1 MIEQLNN
8 SVKFMAF
15 FTASKVGKTGITV
28 TIDVFNPSGTK
39 IITDGSCTELGD
51 GIYTYTLAST
61 NTTTEGEYIA
71 VFKTTDSTV
80 DMQNIPSLWVI
91 GRAGVEHLDS
101 NISDKATQ
109 TSVNAIPTGALLSTD
124 TRLNN
129 LSNLDATISSRASQT
144 TVSAIPTTPLLSTD
158 SRLDNLDAK
167 ISTIS
172 GGGSPLQS
180 TDSRLDKLANLDV
193 LVSTRSTQTSV
204 TAIPTNPLL
213 TTDSRLDNLDAKI
226 SAISGGGSPMQ
237 STDPRLDKLANLD
250 VAVSTRAT
258 GTNQLLSTDTRLD
271 NLDAKISTIPTGTL
285 LSTDTR
291 LNNLDATISSR
302 ASQTSVSS
310 IPTNPLLTNDTR
322 LDNLDSKVSNTV
334 QSSDTRL
341 VNLDATI
348 SSRATQTSVTAIP
361 TNPLLSNDSR
371 LNNLD
376 VAISTR
382 ATQTSVDSGFGSGKT
397 KWTYTLTLADN
408 VTPIPNA
415 NIWITSDIEGNNI
428 ISSTVTDSYGQ
439 ANFAVD
445 KGTVYVW
452 CAKTGYK
459 FNNPDMEVIA

>member
-15 FTASKVGKTGITV
+15 FTASKIGKTGITV

-39 IITDGSCTELGD
+39 IVTDGSCTELGD
-51 GIYTYTLAST
+51 GIYTYVLAST
-61 NTTTEGEYIA
+61 NTSSEGEYIA
-71 VFKTTDSTV
+71 VFKTADTTV

-91 GRAGVEHLDS
+91 GRAGVEHLDG
-101 NISDKATQ
+101 NVSDKATQ
-109 TSVNAIPTGALLSTD
+109 TSVNAIPTGTLLSTD
-124 TRLNN
+124 SRLNN
-129 LSNLDATISSRASQT
+129 LDSKVSLIPTNPLLTSDTRLDNLDSK
-144 TVSAIPTTPLLSTD
+144 VSLIPKNPLLTND

-180 TDSRLDKLANLDV
+180 TDTRLDKLANLDVLLSTRASQTSVNSIPTNPLLTNDTRLDNLDAKISSISGGGSPLQSTDTRLDKLANLDV
-193 LVSTRSTQTSV
+193 LVSS
-204 TAIPTNPLL
+204 
-213 TTDSRLDNLDAKI
+213 
-226 SAISGGGSPMQ
+226 
-237 STDPRLDKLANLD
+237 
-250 VAVSTRAT
+250 RAT

-271 NLDAKISTIPTGTL
+271 NLDAKISTRSTQESVSAIPTAPL
-285 LSTDTR
+285 LSNDTR
-291 LNNLDATISSR
+291 LNNLDT
-302 ASQTSVSS
+302 
-310 IPTNPLLTNDTR
+310 
-322 LDNLDSKVSNTV
+322 TV
-334 QSSDTRL
+334 
-341 VNLDATI
+341 
-348 SSRATQTSVTAIP
+348 SSRATQTSVNAIP
-361 TNPLLSNDSR
+361 NNPLLTNDSR

>member
-39 IITDGSCTELGD
+39 IVTDGSCTELGD
-51 GIYTYTLAST
+51 GIYTYVLAST
-61 NTTTEGEYIA
+61 NTSSEGEYIA
-71 VFKTTDSTV
+71 VFKTADTTV
-80 DMQNIPSLWVI
+80 DMQQIPSLWVI

-109 TSVNAIPTGALLSTD
+109 TSVNAIPTNTLLSTD

-129 LSNLDATISSRASQT
+129 LDSKISSIPTSPLLSTDTRLDNLDAKISNISGGGSPLQSTDTRLDKLANLDVLLSTRASQT
-144 TVSAIPTTPLLSTD
+144 SVNSIPTNPLLTND

-167 ISTIS
+167 ISSIS

-180 TDSRLDKLANLDV
+180 TD
-193 LVSTRSTQTSV
+193 T
-204 TAIPTNPLL
+204 
-213 TTDSRLDNLDAKI
+213 
-226 SAISGGGSPMQ
+226 
-237 STDPRLDKLANLD
+237 RLDKLANLD

-271 NLDAKISTIPTGTL
+271 NLDAKIST
-285 LSTDTR
+285 
-291 LNNLDATISSR
+291 R
-302 ASQTSVSS
+302 ASQESVNN
-310 IPTNPLLTNDTR
+310 IPVNPLLTNDTR
-322 LDNLDSKVSNTV
+322 LNNLDTTV
-334 QSSDTRL
+334 
-341 VNLDATI
+341 

-361 TNPLLSNDSR
+361 NNPLLTNDSR

-452 CAKTGYK
+452 CSKTGYK

>member
-39 IITDGSCTELGD
+39 IVTDGSCTEMGD
-51 GIYTYTLAST
+51 GIYTYVLAST
-61 NTTTEGEYIA
+61 NTSSEGEYIA
-71 VFKTTDSTV
+71 VFKTADTTV
-80 DMQNIPSLWVI
+80 DMQQIPSLWVI
-91 GRAGVEHLDS
+91 GRAGLEHLDS

-109 TSVNAIPTGALLSTD
+109 TSVNAIPTGTLLSTD
-124 TRLNN
+124 SRLD
-129 LSNLDATISSRASQT
+129 NLDAKVSTRATETS
-144 TVSAIPTTPLLSTD
+144 VSAIPTNTLLTSDTRLDNLDSKVSLIPKNPLLTND

-180 TDSRLDKLANLDV
+180 TD
-193 LVSTRSTQTSV
+193 T
-204 TAIPTNPLL
+204 
-213 TTDSRLDNLDAKI
+213 
-226 SAISGGGSPMQ
+226 
-237 STDPRLDKLANLD
+237 RLDKLANLD

-271 NLDAKISTIPTGTL
+271 NLDAKISTRASQESVTAIPTSPL
-285 LSTDTR
+285 LSNDAR
-291 LNNLDATISSR
+291 LNNLDT
-302 ASQTSVSS
+302 
-310 IPTNPLLTNDTR
+310 
-322 LDNLDSKVSNTV
+322 
-334 QSSDTRL
+334 
-341 VNLDATI
+341 TI
-348 SSRATQTSVTAIP
+348 SSRATQTSV
-361 TNPLLSNDSR
+361 N
-371 LNNLD
+371 
-376 VAISTR
+376 
-382 ATQTSVDSGFGSGKT
+382 SGFGSGKT